1 MKPTFL
7 ILTATLA
14 LLAAA
19 QRSSAQDT
27 NRLTVVPAVREPAKT
42 DSVLVVHPAPVTAT
56 IDTAKPIAG
65 TKSSKGKSSFLTTA
79 PTVEMQNY
87 RPEDKRGINV
97 FEAPK
102 DEGTG
107 YDGFKLQWGAAFTQQ
122 FQGLDHSNTATPSLV
137 TTAGVTTDVNQLIRI
152 GHGPNNATAN
162 LYLNGQLARGIRV
175 AMTTYSSARHHN
187 ETWVKDGYLLV
198 DASPIDWKPLND
210 IMKYV
215 TIRAGHF
222 EINYGDA
229 HFRRSD
235 NGNSIRNPLVG
246 NYIMDAFTTEVGGEV
261 YVRANGFLAM
271 GGVTGG
277 ESRGMITSPQR
288 RAPSFLTKIGYDKQ
302 FSDNFRF
309 RLTGSEYAT
318 ASSVSNTLF
327 SGDRAGSRYYDVLQ
341 NTTST
346 ELAQAWSGA
355 IQPGL
360 SNSIHSY
367 VINPFVQFHGL
378 EFFGNIERAKGRA
391 QGETANRT
399 WNQNVGEVVYRF
411 LPDQRL
417 YVAARYNT
425 VKGQLTVG
433 TPDVSVKRTQVGGGW
448 FLTPNLLTKIEYVNQ
463 KYLDF
468 PTTDIRNGGKFKGF
482 MVEGV
487 VAF

>member
-1 MKPTFL
+1 MKSSFV
-7 ILTATLA
+7 ILTAAVATVA
-14 LLAAA
+14 FAPV
-19 QRSSAQDT
+19 SSAQT
-27 NRLTVVPAVREPAKT
+27 SKMTVGIAVSEP
-42 DSVLVVHPAPVTAT
+42 T
-56 IDTAKPIAG
+56 IDTMSFVIAVPESVTLDTVRRIAG
-65 TKSSKGKSSFLTTA
+65 TKPQSRFLSTA
-79 PTVEMQNY
+79 PGIQMQNY

-102 DEGTG
+102 DDGIG

-122 FQGLDHSNTATPSLV
+122 FQGLDHSNTAAPVLV
-137 TTAGVTTDVNQLIRI
+137 TTAGVTTNTNQLIRI

-162 LYLNGQLARGIRV
+162 LYMNGQLARGIRV

-198 DASPIDWKPLND
+198 DASPIDWAPLNN

-229 HFRRSD
+229 HFRRTD
-235 NGNSIRNPLVG
+235 NGNSIRNALVG
-246 NYIMDAFTTEVGGEV
+246 NYLMDAFTTEVGGEV

-271 GGVTGG
+271 AGVTGG
-277 ESRGMITSPQR
+277 ESRGMIANPQR
-288 RAPSFLTKIGYDKQ
+288 RANSYLAKIGYDKK
-302 FSDNFRF
+302 FSDDFRF

-318 ASSVSNTLF
+318 ASSVNNTLF
-327 SGDRAGSRYYDVLQ
+327 SGDRAGSRYYDVIQ
-341 NTTST
+341 NTSST
-346 ELAQAWSGA
+346 ETAQAWSGA
-355 IQPGL
+355 VQPGL
-360 SNSIHSY
+360 ANSIHSY

-391 QGETANRT
+391 VGELDNRT
-399 WNQNVGEVVYRF
+399 WKQNVGEVVYRF

-417 YVAARYNT
+417 FVAARYNT

-433 TPDVSVKRTQVGGGW
+433 TPDVTVNRSQVGGGW
-448 FLTPNLLTKIEYVNQ
+448 FLTPNVLTKIEYVNQ